1 MISLNMIEHDVKIEA
16 TTKIIISI
24 NKKILNFLRYALL

>member
-1 MISLNMIEHDVKIEA
+1 MNIYDFFKHDRAHDAKTET

-24 NKKILNFLRYALL
+24 NKKI